1 MSYNGPQESALQSE
15 PAKGLVSVRSMD
27 NAAHEGGDWAI
38 RVQGVSKRYRVF
50 ASPRERLKQ
59 VLLARWR
66 TVTQGLANSV
76 SHADQAFNPSPNQV
90 PNQVPNQAPSPS
102 PEFWSLR
109 AVSLELKRGEVLG
122 VVGVNGAGKSSL
134 LQLICGVLQPSEGA
148 VHVQGRIAALL
159 ELGAGFNPDFTGRE
173 NIELNATLLGLS
185 PAEIRQ
191 KTPAIIEFSGIGD
204 FIDQA
209 VKTYSSGMYV
219 RLAFAIATS
228 VEPDILVIDE
238 ALSVG
243 DGAFARK
250 SFDRIMDL
258 KDQGVTILFCS
269 HNIYQVEALCERAIW
284 LDRGQVKASGP
295 AGDVCLQYNQFL
307 DQMAE
312 AESAKSKGGN
322 NPLLAHHP
330 VNPLISPLINP
341 PDDSLTNSD
350 PGPALTQTI
359 EDRAQAQQAFG
370 GSSPRA
376 GAADSDLSG
385 GVFEPDT
392 TPAGPGPGPNSEP
405 TGVARLAK
413 VRVWVDG
420 VVQASG
426 GRAWLLQS
434 LQSDFKVEVAFT
446 SSLTLPTPTVA
457 LVVSDHTGRHIT
469 SCSTFY
475 DGVSIVRDPQ
485 GVGRA
490 TVVFPKFQLLKG
502 HYTLSVYLMCER
514 ALHIYEHTTLGEL
527 VVEQAGR
534 EIGLVSLNRAW
545 LD

>member
-1 MSYNGPQESALQSE
+1 
-15 PAKGLVSVRSMD
+15 
-27 NAAHEGGDWAI
+27 
-38 RVQGVSKRYRVF
+38 
-50 ASPRERLKQ
+50 
-59 VLLARWR
+59 LA
-66 TVTQGLANSV
+66 
-76 SHADQAFNPSPNQV
+76 
-90 PNQVPNQAPSPS
+90 
-102 PEFWSLR
+102 
-109 AVSLELKRGEVLG
+109 LKRGEVLG

-134 LQLICGVLQPSEGA
+134 LQLICGVLQPSEGL
-148 VHVQGRIAALL
+148 VQVQGRIAALL

-284 LDRGQVKASGP
+284 LDRGEVKASGP
-295 AGDVCLQYNQFL
+295 AGDECLQYNQFL
-307 DQMAE
+307 DHMAE
-312 AESAKSKGGN
+312 AESAKSRGGN
-322 NPLLAHHP
+322 HPLLAPHP
-330 VNPLISPLINP
+330 VSPMINP
-341 PDDSLTNSD
+341 PDGMLANTD
-350 PGPALTQTI
+350 PGLALTQTL
-359 EDRAQAQQAFG
+359 EDRAQAQKAFG
-370 GSSPRA
+370 GSAPRD
-376 GAADSDLSG
+376 GAADSDSSAGL
-385 GVFEPDT
+385 FEPDT
-392 TPAGPGPGPNSEP
+392 APVELGIESSSGPNSGTSSGPNSGSNLPP

-413 VRVWVDG
+413 VRAWVDG
-420 VVQASG
+420 VVQETG
-426 GRAWLLQS
+426 PRAWVLQS
-434 LQSDFKVEVAFT
+434 LQSDFKVEAAFT
-446 SSLTLPTPTVA
+446 SSLSLPTPTVA
-457 LVVSDHTGRHIT
+457 WVVSDHTGRHIT
-469 SCSTFY
+469 SCSSFY
-475 DGVSIVRDPQ
+475 DGVTVPRDPQ
-485 GVGRA
+485 GAGRA

-514 ALHIYEHTTLGEL
+514 ALHIYEHTTVGEL